1 MAVTLLYL
9 KTNRNTLINIFL
21 GSHHMRYPLFSVP
34 LLAST
39 LMLFSLQSFASSPQK
54 GDFLGGIE
62 TDYPTWFK
70 DSFLNF
76 PEDLTEATGEGKR
89 LVIFFHQDGCPY
101 CNALVQRNFSQKEI
115 TEKAQKNFDIIAIN
129 MWGDRPVTHFDGQQY
144 TEKTFAEKL
153 KVQFTPT
160 IIFFDEQGN
169 VALRI
174 NGYRSPQRFSLDLN
188 YVAQRKE
195 KEISYRDFIQANLP
209 ASKASKTLNTEPFFS
224 KPPFDF
230 SAKARKNKR
239 PFAVFFEQKDCPNC
253 DFLHKKILPDTE
265 LLNIIK
271 QFDVVQL
278 DMWSKTPV
286 ITPEG
291 EKITARE
298 WAKKLNVEYAPSIL
312 VFNPQGKEI
321 IRTEAFF
328 KVFHTQGILSY
339 VLSGSYKQQ
348 PSFQRYLTDYADH
361 FRELGQD
368 VDIWRYADEEIGEN
382 KP

>member
-1 MAVTLLYL
+1 
-9 KTNRNTLINIFL
+9 
-21 GSHHMRYPLFSVP
+21 MRYPFLSTSLFASA
-34 LLAST
+34 LLF
-39 LMLFSLQSFASSPQK
+39 FSLEAFATSQK
-54 GDFLGGIE
+54 GEFFGGIE
-62 TDYPTWFK
+62 TEYPSWFK
-70 DSFLNF
+70 DSFLDF
-76 PEDLTEATGEGKR
+76 SEDLAEAASEGKR

-101 CNALVQRNFSQKEI
+101 CNALVQRNFSQKNI
-115 TEKAQKNFDIIAIN
+115 AEKAQKNFDIIAIN
-129 MWGDRPVTHFDGQQY
+129 MWGDRPVTHVDGQEY

-160 IIFFDEQGN
+160 VIFFDEQGK

-174 NGYRSPQRFSLDLN
+174 NGYHSPQHFNLDLD
-188 YVAQRKE
+188 YVAQHKE
-195 KEISYRDFIQANLP
+195 KEISYRDFMQANRP
-209 ASKASKTLNTEPFFS
+209 ASKANKTLNAKPFFS

-230 SAKARKNKR
+230 SAKVGKNKP

-265 LLNIIK
+265 LLDIIK

-291 EKITARE
+291 EKMTARE
-298 WAKKLNVEYAPSIL
+298 WAKKLKVEYAPSIL
-312 VFNPQGKEI
+312 VFNPLGKEI

-339 VLSGSYKQQ
+339 VLSESYKKQ

-361 FRELGQD
+361 FREQGRD
-368 VDIWRYADEEIGEN
+368 VDIWRYANEKVGG
-382 KP
+382 KPPE

>member
-1 MAVTLLYL
+1 
-9 KTNRNTLINIFL
+9 
-21 GSHHMRYPLFSVP
+21 MRYPLFSVP

-39 LMLFSLQSFASSPQK
+39 LILFSLEPSFASPKK
-54 GDFLGGIE
+54 GEFFGGVE
-62 TDYPTWFK
+62 TDYPAWFK
-70 DSFLNF
+70 DSFLDF
-76 PEDLTEATGEGKR
+76 PEDLTEATSEGKR

-129 MWGDRPVTHFDGQQY
+129 MWGDRSVTDFDDQQY

-160 IIFFDEQGN
+160 IIFFDEQGK

-174 NGYRSPQRFSLDLN
+174 NGYRSPQRFSLDLD
-188 YVAQRKE
+188 YVAQHKE
-195 KEISYRDFIQANLP
+195 KKISYRDFIQANLP

-291 EKITARE
+291 EKMTARE
-298 WAKKLNVEYAPSIL
+298 WAKNLNVEYAPSIL

-339 VLSGSYKQQ
+339 VLSGSYKKQ

-368 VDIWRYADEEIGEN
+368 VDIWRYADEKMGESQ
-382 KP
+382 P

>member
-1 MAVTLLYL
+1 
-9 KTNRNTLINIFL
+9 
-21 GSHHMRYPLFSVP
+21 MRYPFLSTSLFASA
-34 LLAST
+34 LLF
-39 LMLFSLQSFASSPQK
+39 FSLAAFATPQK
-54 GDFLGGIE
+54 GEFFGGINTE
-62 TDYPTWFK
+62 YPSWFK
-70 DSFLNF
+70 DSFLDF
-76 PEDLTEATGEGKR
+76 SEDLAEAASEGKR

-101 CNALVQRNFSQKEI
+101 CNALVQRNFSQKNI
-115 TEKAQKNFDIIAIN
+115 AEKAQKNFDIIAIN
-129 MWGDRPVTHFDGQQY
+129 MWGDRPVTHLDGQEY

-160 IIFFDEQGN
+160 VIFFDEQGK

-174 NGYRSPQRFSLDLN
+174 NGYHSPQHFNLDLD
-188 YVAQRKE
+188 YVAQHKE
-195 KEISYRDFIQANLP
+195 KEISYRDFMQANRP
-209 ASKASKTLNTEPFFS
+209 ASKANKTLNTKPFFS

-230 SAKARKNKR
+230 SAKVGKNKR

-265 LLNIIK
+265 LLDIIK

-291 EKITARE
+291 EKMTARE
-298 WAKKLNVEYAPSIL
+298 WAKKLKVEYAPSIL
-312 VFNPQGKEI
+312 VFNPLGKEI

-339 VLSGSYKQQ
+339 VLSESYKKQ

-361 FRELGQD
+361 FREQGRD
-368 VDIWRYADEEIGEN
+368 VDIWRYANEEIGA
-382 KP
+382 KSP